1 MKTEV
6 KKKIVAFIILT
17 VLAIILTAV
26 IIWQNNKD
34 KVIATK
40 LSQKADISV
49 EADKLN
55 RNGRVYRRK
64 SYVKA
69 ILVLGIDS
77 SVDMHYVQDA
87 GSGGQADSIGLI
99 AWDTERDK
107 LSMIII
113 PRDTMAYIPVTD
125 VGGEIIG
132 NTLQHITMAFS
143 FGDGTEISADFMKE
157 SVSNLF
163 DGLHIDRYFA
173 MNTMA
178 IEKVNDAVGGV
189 DVTVPYDGMEKAD
202 ASFIKGNTVTLN
214 GEKAEKFLRFR
225 DTNKDFSAITRIE
238 AHKEYLRAYQM
249 KLKQFKGDS
258 IVEKILSDIE
268 PYCYSDMQ
276 KDMILKLGACAMT
289 DDGFDAN
296 RVYVLEGENKKTE
309 LYDEFY
315 ADHDKAMDKIIELF
329 YTEE

>member
-40 LSQKADISV
+40 LSQKADISM

-87 GSGGQADSIGLI
+87 GSGGQADSVGLI

-113 PRDTMAYIPVTD
+113 PRDTMTYIPVTD

-143 FGDGTEISADFMKE
+143 FGDGNEISADFMKE

-225 DTNKDFSAITRIE
+225 DTNKDFSAVTRIE

-289 DDGFDAN
+289 DDGFNAN
-296 RVYVLEGENKKTE
+296 RIYVLEGENKKTE